1 MRLALSC
8 GLVGPPNSCL
18 NDWHGEYLSVDAAAL
33 ALGSSSTRS
42 RGSAQA
48 ALNKGPGKS
57 AENLLAF
64 LLLLIICDVF
74 QVRVRKLVLERAL
87 TG

>member
-1 MRLALSC
+1 MGPCGSPKLVLS
-8 GLVGPPNSCL
+8 G
-18 NDWHGEYLSVDAAAL
+18 WHGEYLSVDAAAL

-57 AENLLAF
+57 AENLWAF

-74 QVRVRKLVLERAL
+74 QVRVRKLVLETAL

>member
-1 MRLALSC
+1 MGPC
-8 GLVGPPNSCL
+8 GSPNSCL

-42 RGSAQA
+42 RGSARA
-48 ALNKGPGKS
+48 ALLNKGPGKS
-57 AENLLAF
+57 AENLWAF